1 MRILVVPNLKLFENV
16 IRPVLEG
23 DEDISKKQE
32 AGMVL
37 KAIINVLKL
46 LEEDVVLNGNVTDNE
61 KDRLKQKV
69 GELVAGEVWKER
81 REVLV
86 RGILDA

>member
-1 MRILVVPNLKLFENV
+1 
-16 IRPVLEG
+16 
-23 DEDISKKQE
+23 
-32 AGMVL
+32 MVL
-37 KAIINVLKL
+37 KAIVNVLKL

-69 GELVAGEVWKER
+69 GELIAGEVWKER